1 MGINGEMKKSTII
14 AIVVIVILAI
24 VILKCT
30 VFKKPAKVE
39 YNLTKSLTS
48 YENTFFKDYASFR
61 KFADSKNIEDTM
73 TNKVTFKKSSFA
85 ETYTEEFFEDKK
97 LAVVV
102 VYEDTSKDYMYSI
115 DKLEY
120 NDNKTEVT
128 IKYTYKYGTFA
139 DVLSST
145 WYDYMFVE
153 LPKSVEHVNFQIDN
167 STPEKK

>member
-1 MGINGEMKKSTII
+1 MENNGEMKKSTII
-14 AIVVIVILAI
+14 AIAIIAVIIII
-24 VILKCT
+24 VLCCT
-30 VFKKPAKVE
+30 VFKKESKVE
-39 YNLTKSLTS
+39 YNLTKSLVS
-48 YENTFFKDYASFR
+48 AENTFFEDYKSFK
-61 KFADSKNIEDTM
+61 KFADSKKIEDTM
-73 TNKVTFKKSSFA
+73 TNKVTFKKLSFN
-85 ETYTEEFFEDKK
+85 ETYTEEFFNDKK

-120 NDNKTEVT
+120 NDDKTEVT

-153 LPKSVEHVNFQIDN
+153 LPNTVEHVNFQVDN
-167 STPEKK
+167 STPEK

>member
-1 MGINGEMKKSTII
+1 MGNNGGMKKSTVI
-14 AIVVIVILAI
+14 AIAVIAVIVII
-24 VILKCT
+24 ILSCT
-30 VFKKPAKVE
+30 VFKKEAKVE
-39 YNLTKSLTS
+39 YNLTTS
-48 YENTFFKDYASFR
+48 GVSAENTFFKDYKSFK
-61 KFADSKNIEDTM
+61 KFADTKKVEDTM

-85 ETYTEEFFEDKK
+85 ETYNEEFFNDKK

-145 WYDYMFVE
+145 WYNYMFVE
-153 LPKSVEHVNFQIDN
+153 LPSTVEHVNFQVEN
-167 STPEKK
+167 NNTEK

>member
-1 MGINGEMKKSTII
+1 MGNNGGMKKSTII
-14 AIVVIVILAI
+14 AIAVIAVIVII
-24 VILKCT
+24 ILCCT
-30 VFKKPAKVE
+30 VFKKESKVE
-39 YNLTKSLTS
+39 YNLTKSLVS
-48 YENTFFKDYASFR
+48 SENTFFKDYKSFK
-61 KFADSKNIEDTM
+61 KFADSKKIEDTM

-85 ETYTEEFFEDKK
+85 ETYTEEFFNDKK

-120 NDNKTEVT
+120 NDDKTEVT

-145 WYDYMFVE
+145 WYNYMFVE
-153 LPKSVEHVNFQIDN
+153 LPSSVEHVNFQKDN
-167 STPEKK
+167 GTNEK